1 MGVKETMRGLGCMAK
16 GAGCLLA
23 IFAGYALVKLIFI
36 GFILLCIGIFG
47 ALARFHEMYSEQII
61 IGVFVLIALA
71 IIAIILAIANAI
83 GENADST
90 RIKIKIMPLC
100 QIK

>member
-23 IFAGYALVKLIFI
+23 IFAGYLLLQYLGVGLVL
-36 GFILLCIGIFG
+36 GCAYIFG

-71 IIAIILAIANAI
+71 IITIILAIANAI
-83 GENADST
+83 GKNSD
-90 RIKIKIMPLC
+90 
-100 QIK
+100 